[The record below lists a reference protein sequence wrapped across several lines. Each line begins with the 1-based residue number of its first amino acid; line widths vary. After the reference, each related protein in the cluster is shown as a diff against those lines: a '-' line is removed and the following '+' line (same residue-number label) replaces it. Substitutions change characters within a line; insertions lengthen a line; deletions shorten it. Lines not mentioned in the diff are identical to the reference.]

1 VGIEYEGDKL
11 SEREG
16 INATRDLLTR
26 LKLEGI

>member
-11 SEREG
+11 PEREG
-16 INATRDLLTR
+16 INATRDLLIR

>member
-11 SEREG
+11 PEREG

-26 LKLEGI
+26 LQLEGI